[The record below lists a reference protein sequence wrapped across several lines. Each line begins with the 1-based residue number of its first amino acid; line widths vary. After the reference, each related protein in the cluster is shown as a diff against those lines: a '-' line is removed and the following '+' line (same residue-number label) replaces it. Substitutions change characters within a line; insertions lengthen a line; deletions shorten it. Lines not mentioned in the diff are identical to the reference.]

1 MLKILILNNYKILLK
16 FILWASIIYAIAYYV
31 SENNGM
37 SNEEKIKID
46 SLNNIILKIQ
56 KDQLRLDS
64 TIIEFNKEIDKID
77 NSIGKIKSQ
86 KNSKSNE
93 YNEKINRVNKFNDVE
108 LDNFFSDRYKN

>member
-1 MLKILILNNYKILLK
+1 MLKILILNNYKTLLK

-46 SLNNIILKIQ
+46 SLNNVILKIQ

-77 NSIGKIKSQ
+77 NSINKIKSQ

-93 YNEKINRVNKFNDVE
+93 YNEKINRVNELNDAQ
-108 LDNFFSDRYKN
+108 LDSFFTNRYK

>member
-1 MLKILILNNYKILLK
+1 MNPIANQNVIFRARLTAGTTVTIQANSS
-16 FILWASIIYAIAYYV
+16 ASIIYAIAYYV

-46 SLNNIILKIQ
+46 SLNNVILKIQ

-64 TIIEFNKEIDKID
+64 TIVEFNKEIDKID

-86 KNSKSNE
+86 KNADFDTDFKP
-93 YNEKINRVNKFNDVE
+93 ITLLF
-108 LDNFFSDRYKN
+108 

>member
-1 MLKILILNNYKILLK
+1 MLKILILNNYKTLLK

-46 SLNNIILKIQ
+46 SLNNVILKIQ

-77 NSIGKIKSQ
+77 NSINKIKSLHTLFDRNCFLAEQ
-86 KNSKSNE
+86 KVWIQEVK
-93 YNEKINRVNKFNDVE
+93 KRM
-108 LDNFFSDRYKN
+108 

>member
-1 MLKILILNNYKILLK
+1 MLKILILNNYKTLLK

-46 SLNNIILKIQ
+46 SLNNVILKIQ

-64 TIIEFNKEIDKID
+64 TIVEFNKEIDKID

-108 LDNFFSDRYKN
+108 LDKFFSDRYKN

>member
-1 MLKILILNNYKILLK
+1 MKMLPYNNYKTLLK

-46 SLNNIILKIQ
+46 SLNNVILKIQ

-64 TIIEFNKEIDKID
+64 TIVEFNKEIDKID

>member
-1 MLKILILNNYKILLK
+1 MLKILILNNYKTLLK

-46 SLNNIILKIQ
+46 SLNNVILKIQ

-64 TIIEFNKEIDKID
+64 AISEYNEKID

>member
-1 MLKILILNNYKILLK
+1 MLKILILNNYKTLLK

-46 SLNNIILKIQ
+46 SLNNVILKIQ

-64 TIIEFNKEIDKID
+64 TIVEFNKNLEANPELV
-77 NSIGKIKSQ
+77 NSDSYGEGWMIKM
-86 KNSKSNE
+86 KVAN
-93 YNEKINRVNKFNDVE
+93 IADVE
-108 LDNFFSDRYKN
+108 ALMDAYTYKEHVGH

>member
-1 MLKILILNNYKILLK
+1 MLKILILNNYITLLK

-46 SLNNIILKIQ
+46 SLNNVILKIQ

-64 TIIEFNKEIDKID
+64 TIVEFNKEIDKID

-108 LDNFFSDRYKN
+108 LDTFFSDRSKN

>member
-1 MLKILILNNYKILLK
+1 MLKILILNNYKTLLK

-46 SLNNIILKIQ
+46 SLNNVILKIQ

-77 NSIGKIKSQ
+77 NSINKIKSQ

-93 YNEKINRVNKFNDVE
+93 YNEKINRINKFNDVE

>member
-1 MLKILILNNYKILLK
+1 MLKILILNNYKTLLK
-16 FILWASIIYAIAYYV
+16 FIVWASIIYAIAYYV

-37 SNEEKIKID
+37 TNEEKIKID
-46 SLNNIILKIQ
+46 SLNSVILKIQ

-64 TIIEFNKEIDKID
+64 TIVEFNKEIDKID